1 MQEIPATAEGRVGH
15 CDETMTR
22 HDVAIYAPFSRGF
35 YDRARGWSGG
45 AERQMVL
52 LAAALAARGHRVAH
66 IVYPPDD
73 PIAMSDPPVSL
84 VHRQPYAGNRPIIGR
99 VLESIRVW
107 RALRAADGHVV
118 IARSGNPAVGI
129 TALFAKLHR
138 RRFIFSSANNFDFIV
153 PRISNRWSRAVYGLG
168 VRLADVVVV
177 QSQDQ
182 WRLAERAFPSVRRIE
197 HIPSFVESAPLDEKR
212 AERASMF
219 LWIGRA
225 APEKR
230 PLRYLELARALPEAQ
245 FAMIP
250 VPEGSEEEV
259 NGIRAAAEGISNLQ
273 VLEPLPH
280 ADLMRLFGRAVAVVN
295 TSNAEG
301 MPNVFLEAWARGIPV
316 LSLEF
321 DPDGVV
327 SRQSLGVA
335 AGGSWD
341 RFVAGARDLWEG
353 RSRASEVSRS
363 TRDYIDAV
371 HSIEVIGDRWSALID
386 RLR

>member
-1 MQEIPATAEGRVGH
+1 
-15 CDETMTR
+15 MTR
-22 HDVAIYAPFSRGF
+22 HDVAIYAPFSRGY

-52 LAAALAARGHRVAH
+52 LAAALAARGHHVAH
-66 IVYPPDD
+66 IVFPPVD
-73 PIAMSDPPVSL
+73 PITMSDPHLSL
-84 VHRQPYAGNRPIIGR
+84 VHRLPYAGNRPVIGR
-99 VLESIRVW
+99 VMESIRVW
-107 RALRAADGHVV
+107 RALRAADGRV
-118 IARSGNPAVGI
+118 IVARAGNPAVGI

-138 RRFIFSSANNFDFIV
+138 RRFIFSSANNFDFV
-153 PRISNRWSRAVYGLG
+153 APRISNWWSRAVYGLG

-177 QSQDQ
+177 QSEDQ
-182 WRLAERAFPSVRRIE
+182 RKLAEQAFPSLRRIE
-197 HIPSFVESAPLDEKR
+197 HIPSFVDSVPHSEDHG
-212 AERASMF
+212 ERALMF

-250 VPEGSEEEV
+250 VPEGGVEGV
-259 NGIRAAAEGISNLQ
+259 NGIRAAAEGIPNLQ
-273 VLEPLPH
+273 LLEPLPH
-280 ADLMRLFGRAVAVVN
+280 AELMRLVGRAVAVVN

-316 LSLEF
+316 LTLQF

-327 SRQSLGVA
+327 SRQTLGVA
-335 AGGSWD
+335 AEGSWD
-341 RFVAGARDLWEG
+341 RFVAGARELWEG
-353 RSRASEVSRS
+353 RSRVSDVSRS
-363 TRDYIDAV
+363 TREYIDAV
-371 HSIEVIGDRWSALID
+371 HSTEVVGERWSGLID